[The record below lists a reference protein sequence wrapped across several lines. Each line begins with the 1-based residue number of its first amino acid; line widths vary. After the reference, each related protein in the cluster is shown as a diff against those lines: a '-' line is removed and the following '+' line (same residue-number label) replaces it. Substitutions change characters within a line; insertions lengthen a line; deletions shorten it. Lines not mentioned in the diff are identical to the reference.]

1 MQCLSYGY
9 CYLTVDSKFLIIL
22 KNLSAFSNV
31 LKACYCMEKEKGSL
45 IDPCKHTA
53 VSRECPAHGLLNA
66 KILQPI
72 SSVDKKSNIQSTILH
87 LKRQTN

>member
-1 MQCLSYGY
+1 
-9 CYLTVDSKFLIIL
+9 
-22 KNLSAFSNV
+22 
-31 LKACYCMEKEKGSL
+31 MEKEKGSL